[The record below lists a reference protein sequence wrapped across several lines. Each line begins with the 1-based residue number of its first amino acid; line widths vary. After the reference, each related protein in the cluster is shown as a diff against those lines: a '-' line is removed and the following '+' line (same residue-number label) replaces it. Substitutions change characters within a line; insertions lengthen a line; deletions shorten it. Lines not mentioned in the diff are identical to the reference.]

1 MNRNISVTSLLLG
14 VMALFLVSGCA
25 TMTEVEREEREYSRV
40 EWRGQFLAHRA
51 DCSAR
56 GGRFEFDGSA
66 EQDRDGIPK
75 YKVRYTC
82 TLPPLAALNG

>member
-1 MNRNISVTSLLLG
+1 MNRNTFETSLLLG
-14 VMALFLVSGCA
+14 LLALFFVSGCA
-25 TMTEVEREEREYSRV
+25 PMTEVEREQRDYSRV

-51 DCSAR
+51 ECSTR

-82 TLPPLAALNG
+82 TLPPLAALSG